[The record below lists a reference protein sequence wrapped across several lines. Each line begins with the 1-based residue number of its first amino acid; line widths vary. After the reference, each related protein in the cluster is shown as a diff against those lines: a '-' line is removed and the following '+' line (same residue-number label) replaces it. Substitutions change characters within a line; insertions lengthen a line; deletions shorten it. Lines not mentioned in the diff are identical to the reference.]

1 MPRRYSRRR
10 RRRYRRY
17 RTAARA
23 RRLAAYGLGRS
34 RFWSSVK
41 FPSATLNVPGNT
53 NLSVPFRFMPFSK
66 PAGSSTIHIANSM
79 IQNDSRFKAM
89 LQCYSQVRLINMYVS
104 LTCLAPGVSNDYG
117 AISLCARVIRNC
129 TNATPAS
136 VFLDSNGFIS
146 VPGVVWKRTPGVD
159 GLTKL
164 SLTVFPKGT
173 VENSQWFPTTLDE
186 SGNSLA
192 FFTDG
197 KVSIFAPAID
207 FSCFVTKT
215 SSSQRLVPIQVFY
228 RCTYEFRNADEAGNE
243 ESRHSTFTTQ
253 AAIQA
258 ENILAEHQRGGVTFN
273 GTTADGFEME

>member
-23 RRLAAYGLGRS
+23 RRMAAYGLGRS

-41 FPSATLNVPGNT
+41 FPYATMTVPANK
-53 NLSVPFRFMPFSK
+53 NLSVPFRFMPFWK
-66 PAGSSTIHIANSM
+66 GTGSTTIHFANTM
-79 IQNDSRFKAM
+79 IQNDTRFAAM
-89 LQCYSQVRLINMYVS
+89 LHCYTQVRLINMYVS
-104 LTCLAPGVSNDYG
+104 ITCLAPGVSDDFG
-117 AISLCARVIRNC
+117 AASLCARVIRNC
-129 TNATPAS
+129 TKDTPPS
-136 VFLDSNGFIS
+136 QFLDSNGFIS
-146 VPGVVWKRTPGVD
+146 VPGVVWKRTPGAD
-159 GLTKL
+159 GLTKI

-186 SGNSLA
+186 TNTSLS
-192 FFTDG
+192 FFNDG

-207 FSCFVTKT
+207 VSCFVSRTT
-215 SSSQRLVPIQVFY
+215 SANRLMPIQVFY

-243 ESRHSTFTTQ
+243 DAKRATFTTQ

-258 ENILAEHQRGGVTFN
+258 ENILAEHQNGGVPGN
-273 GTTADGFEME
+273 GTTVDGFEMD